1 MAGPNGK
8 RRIRIIDDEPGILKV
23 LTRRLELAGY
33 EVFTAAD
40 GQEGLSKARA
50 GAPDLIL
57 LDLMLPKLSGFD
69 VCATLKQNDRYRG
82 IPIIILTAKGQSQ
95 DKQVCR
101 EAGADAYLS
110 KAATSGV
117 ILEQI
122 EALLG
127 RMLPPTAAP

>member
-1 MAGPNGK
+1 MADPNGK
-8 RRIRIIDDEPGILKV
+8 RRILIIDDEPSILKI

-40 GQEGLSKARA
+40 GQEGLGKARA

-57 LDLMLPKLSGFD
+57 LDLMLPKLSDFD
-69 VCATLKQNDRYRG
+69 VCATLKEDDRYRG
-82 IPIIILTAKGQSQ
+82 IPVIILTAKGQSQ
-95 DKQVCR
+95 DEQICR
-101 EAGADAYLS
+101 EAGADAYLN
-110 KAATSGV
+110 KAATSSV
-117 ILEQI
+117 ILKQI